1 MKAIRSHNMIILT
14 RGELQDAAEALIEDL
29 KQKDIE
35 KVFGHISP
43 LPYFAIIRL
52 CSESLEQYL
61 FEGGFKQ

>member
-29 KQKDIE
+29 KKKDTE
-35 KVFGHISP
+35 KVFGQISTD
-43 LPYFAIIRL
+43 PYFAIIRL